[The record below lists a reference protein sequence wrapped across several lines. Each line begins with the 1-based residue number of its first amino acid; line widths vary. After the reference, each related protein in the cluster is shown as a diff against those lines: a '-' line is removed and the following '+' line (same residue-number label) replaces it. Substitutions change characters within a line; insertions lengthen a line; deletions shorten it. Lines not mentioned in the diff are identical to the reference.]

1 MTSLLTTAMLRS
13 ASSLRLGRS
22 LFPTS
27 DQFRRT
33 LHDALEE
40 RVGPTSVTDTYKLL
54 IVGGGTA
61 GSTVASKFAPK
72 LGKREVAIIE
82 PSKVSVDFTYLL
94 SPLTDLVVGGTQVTP
109 PL

>member
-1 MTSLLTTAMLRS
+1 MLRS
-13 ASSLRLGRS
+13 ASSLRFGRS
-22 LFPTS
+22 LFPPS
-27 DQFRRT
+27 DQLRRT
-33 LHDALEE
+33 LHDAFEE
-40 RVGPTSVTDTYKLL
+40 RVGSTSVTETYKLL

-82 PSKVSVDFTYLL
+82 PSKVSADFTYLL
-94 SPLTDLVVGGTQVTP
+94 TSLTDLVVRRTQVTP